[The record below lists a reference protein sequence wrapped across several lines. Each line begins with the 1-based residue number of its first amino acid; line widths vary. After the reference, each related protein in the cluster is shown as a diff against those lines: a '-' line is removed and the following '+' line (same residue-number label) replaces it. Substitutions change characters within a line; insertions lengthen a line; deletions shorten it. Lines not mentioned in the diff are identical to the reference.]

1 MHTILKINR
10 LLHLLL
16 LSLVIWPVTA
26 RAVEQEKGVIL
37 KITNSGSGGGHAVPQ
52 PLGDNPRRI
61 VDELNAHGVT
71 EVRVQVNNGEPMSEI
86 IETGANATDTLAK
99 FGFKGKVILDNKK
112 WHLAKEGS
120 QRAWVKAMYKT
131 YDKMD
136 AAGKAIVGG
145 FSFGETTP
153 TQESWKEYSKGVA
166 SAVQLLE
173 HAFKDGGDPHGLKG
187 KRFYVG
193 GASYGGSFRELE
205 HRDHETIKKS
215 IEGVGGTLIYA
226 YKSFHSMQGLPQPEK
241 GDMSSKANAKAFL
254 LNVVGLEN
262 LAKVA
267 GQTEVQYRG
276 NANDSIA
283 TDPEFR
289 AALIEIFNEHP
300 NFLHVG
306 AEVILN
312 NHGAGHAGGHLF
324 DVAGNPQAGAW
335 KALNSFAHAIRKTKR
350 NDAGQ

>member
-1 MHTILKINR
+1 MKINR

-26 RAVEQEKGVIL
+26 RSVEQEKGVIL

-61 VDELNAHGVT
+61 VDELNAQGVT

-120 QRAWVKAMYKT
+120 QRAWVRAVYKT

-205 HRDHETIKKS
+205 HRDHETIKKA

-283 TDPEFR
+283 TDPELR

-306 AEVILN
+306 AEVVLN

-335 KALNSFAHAIRKTKR
+335 KALNSFAHAIRKKKR
-350 NDAGQ
+350 NDAGR

>member
-1 MHTILKINR
+1 MKISR

-16 LSLVIWPVTA
+16 LSFVIWPVAA

-37 KITNSGSGGGHAVPQ
+37 KITNSGSGGGHAVPK
-52 PLGDNPRRI
+52 PLGNNPERI
-61 VDELNAHGVT
+61 VDELNAQGVT

-120 QRAWVKAMYKT
+120 QRAWVRAVYKT

-153 TQESWKEYSKGVA
+153 TQESWKEYSEGVA
-166 SAVQLLE
+166 GAVQLLK
-173 HAFKDGGDPHGLKG
+173 HAFKDGGDPQGLKG

-193 GASYGGSFRELE
+193 GASYGGSFRELKPRE
-205 HRDHETIKKS
+205 HETIKNA

-241 GDMSSKANAKAFL
+241 GEGVMRSAAGAKAFL
-254 LNVVGLEN
+254 LNVVGLEH

-312 NHGAGHAGGHLF
+312 NHAAGHAGGHLF
-324 DVAGNPQAGAW
+324 DVAGKPQAGAW
-335 KALNSFAHAIRKTKR
+335 KALNSFAHAIRKRKR
-350 NDAGQ
+350 NGAGQ